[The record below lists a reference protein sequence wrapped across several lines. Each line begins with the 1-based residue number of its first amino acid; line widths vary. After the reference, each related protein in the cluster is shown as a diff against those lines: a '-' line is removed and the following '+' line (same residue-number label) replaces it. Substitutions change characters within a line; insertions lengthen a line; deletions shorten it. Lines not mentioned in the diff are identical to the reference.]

1 MSATMSAC
9 ATKLAARRSTATNKP
24 YAAKAVNVSARR
36 SAGVR
41 AAVADP
47 AAPVLDIDT
56 KIFTKELVDVAGEAE
71 YIVRGGRHLFSLLPE
86 ALKGIKTIGVIGWGS
101 QVGLNE
107 YHDSH

>member
-1 MSATMSAC
+1 MSGC
-9 ATKLAARRSTATNKP
+9 ATKLAARRATATNKP
-24 YAAKAVNVSARR
+24 YAASPKAVNVSASR
-36 SAGVR
+36 SSRAGVR

-47 AAPVLDIDT
+47 AAPVLNIDT

-101 QVGLNE
+101 QVGIE
-107 YHDSH
+107 RAP